1 MTAICYIGVELSART
16 QQWLLGLE
24 IITLTIFAVVA
35 LVKVYAGTA
44 LPGSVHPQLSW
55 FNPFDVSSTT
65 ALVDGVLLA
74 VFIYWGWDSGVTV
87 NEETENS
94 GTAPGRAA
102 IASTI
107 VLVLIYVVVSTA
119 AVAYAGP
126 DLLSKHADDV
136 FAPLGASVFG
146 STFLAKILILAVLSS
161 ASASTQTTI
170 LPTARTSL
178 SMARVKAIPS
188 VFGRI
193 HSRYLSPSVSTLT
206 MGALSIVW
214 YVGLTLISPDN
225 VLAASIAAL
234 GLMIA
239 FYYGITGFA
248 CAIYFRHELFKSV
261 KNFFFI
267 GVLPVLGGIILFGLF
282 YKSVHDLWIDNE
294 YSTVFGVGLAAV
306 VGIGAL
312 ILGVILMIVWNVM
325 RPEFFKTKLETADP
339 KLLESGPAV
348 DGLGA

>member
-1 MTAICYIGVELSART
+1 
-16 QQWLLGLE
+16 
-24 IITLTIFAVVA
+24 
-35 LVKVYAGTA
+35 
-44 LPGSVHPQLSW
+44 
-55 FNPFDVSSTT
+55 
-65 ALVDGVLLA
+65 
-74 VFIYWGWDSGVTV
+74 
-87 NEETENS
+87 
-94 GTAPGRAA
+94 
-102 IASTI
+102 
-107 VLVLIYVVVSTA
+107 
-119 AVAYAGP
+119 
-126 DLLSKHADDV
+126 
-136 FAPLGASVFG
+136 
-146 STFLAKILILAVLSS
+146 
-161 ASASTQTTI
+161 
-170 LPTARTSL
+170 
-178 SMARVKAIPS
+178 MARVKAIPS